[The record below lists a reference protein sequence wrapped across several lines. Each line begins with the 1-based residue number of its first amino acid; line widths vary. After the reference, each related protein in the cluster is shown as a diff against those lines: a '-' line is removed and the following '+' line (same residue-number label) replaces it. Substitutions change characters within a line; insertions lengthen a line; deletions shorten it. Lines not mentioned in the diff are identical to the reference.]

1 MKKEKVIY
9 SLSEEDIQTVSLQ
22 ELGRNLS
29 SEEIQKL
36 VPFIEKRINW
46 FDAIVD
52 SINESIESDNSGLA

>member
-52 SINESIESDNSGLA
+52 SINESIESEVES